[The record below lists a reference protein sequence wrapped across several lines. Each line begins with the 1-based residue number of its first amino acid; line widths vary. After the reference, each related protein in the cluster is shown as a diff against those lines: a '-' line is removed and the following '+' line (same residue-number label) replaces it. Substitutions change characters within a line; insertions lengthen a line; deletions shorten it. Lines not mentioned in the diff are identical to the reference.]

1 MIKPLPFN
9 ELNPMSNCRNCDNP
23 LQPQYKYCYHCGQ
36 SVINFVKP
44 VKPALKDMLHETLD
58 IDGRLF
64 TTVKTLLLK
73 PGLLSLAYCDGKRV
87 TYTQTLR
94 MYLVISILFFLM
106 MTMLESYASP
116 DNAESSALNGYYP
129 KLMFVLLPVFTLI
142 LQLLFRGTFY
152 LSNLIFAIHIHC
164 FVYLVYILSLPFHIL
179 DLWPLPNSVM
189 MVLSVMAAPIFF
201 YLCGYLLLAMK
212 RFYREHWAKILL
224 KMALFLPA
232 YLIVLSVGLDV
243 MMGMGLS

>member
-1 MIKPLPFN
+1 
-9 ELNPMSNCRNCDNP
+9 MSNCRNCDSS
-23 LQPQYKYCYHCGQ
+23 LQSQYKFCYHCGQ
-36 SVINFVKP
+36 SVINFVRP

-87 TYTQTLR
+87 TYTPPLR
-94 MYLVISILFFLM
+94 MYLVMSILFFLM
-106 MTMLESYASP
+106 MAMLDSYTSP
-116 DNAESSALNGYYP
+116 DSTESSVLSAYYP

-164 FVYLVYILSLPFHIL
+164 FVYLIYILSLPFHIL
-179 DLWPLPNSVM
+179 DLMPLPNSVM
-189 MVLSVMAAPIFF
+189 MVLSVIAAPILF

-224 KMALFLPA
+224 KLVLFLSA
-232 YLIVLSVGLDV
+232 YLIVLSVSLEV